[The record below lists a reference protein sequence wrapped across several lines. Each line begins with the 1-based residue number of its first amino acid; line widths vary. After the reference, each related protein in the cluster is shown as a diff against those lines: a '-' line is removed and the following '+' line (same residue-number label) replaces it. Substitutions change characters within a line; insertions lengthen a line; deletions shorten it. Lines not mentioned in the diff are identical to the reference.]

1 MEVVDKIRE
10 SVSAISDLTEMGLLD
25 QAEQLCRNS
34 VGEWGRHTDL
44 VRLQE
49 LIDAKQLAK
58 ERRADNGSKYCP
70 VCGESFKDFLPLP
83 EYYVQNMLR
92 HRFKHI
98 GRGEMTSID
107 EYSCPSCGA
116 SDRERLYGAW
126 IKHESTSRRI
136 TGVEKLV
143 HFAPEPA
150 LSKMIRSMNIFGE
163 YNTADMNMPGVDC
176 HVDITALPFE
186 DGSFDFFICS
196 HVLEHIVHDRRAL
209 SEIFRITRQDGR
221 GILMVPISLGIER
234 SVEGTGNES
243 PEEQWRL
250 FGQNDHVRLYAHDDF
265 VSKIIETGFHLT
277 ELGVNYFG
285 KKVYESLGLRDTS
298 ILYVVE
304 KW

>member
-1 MEVVDKIRE
+1 
-10 SVSAISDLTEMGLLD
+10 
-25 QAEQLCRNS
+25 
-34 VGEWGRHTDL
+34 
-44 VRLQE
+44 
-49 LIDAKQLAK
+49 
-58 ERRADNGSKYCP
+58 
-70 VCGESFKDFLPLP
+70 
-83 EYYVQNMLR
+83 
-92 HRFKHI
+92 
-98 GRGEMTSID
+98 
-107 EYSCPSCGA
+107 
-116 SDRERLYGAW
+116 
-126 IKHESTSRRI
+126 
-136 TGVEKLV
+136 
-143 HFAPEPA
+143 
-150 LSKMIRSMNIFGE
+150 MIRSMNIFGE
-163 YNTADMNMPGVDC
+163 YNTADMSMPGVDC

-243 PEEQWRL
+243 PEERWRL

>member
-58 ERRADNGSKYCP
+58 ERSADNGSKYCP

-116 SDRERLYGAW
+116 SDRERLYAAW

-136 TGVEKLV
+136 YCEVIG
-143 HFAPEPA
+143 
-150 LSKMIRSMNIFGE
+150 NIHLLRAG
-163 YNTADMNMPGVDC
+163 Y
-176 HVDITALPFE
+176 
-186 DGSFDFFICS
+186 
-196 HVLEHIVHDRRAL
+196 RR
-209 SEIFRITRQDGR
+209 SEIGRHKGDDIEHKYASSHLNSSLFELKPHSLFNKLTTGTVFRHQLFRSADVFRRFISERIIDAATPTFNDSILPTR
-221 GILMVPISLGIER
+221 GIATLASHAVRRFADI
-234 SVEGTGNES
+234 
-243 PEEQWRL
+243 PEASEPKST
-250 FGQNDHVRLYAHDDF
+250 AH
-265 VSKIIETGFHLT
+265 
-277 ELGVNYFG
+277 
-285 KKVYESLGLRDTS
+285 LRG
-298 ILYVVE
+298 
-304 KW
+304 